1 MKQVYFWAPFNS
13 KIGTINSVIN
23 SIISIDKYSKKKF
36 NSYLIDSTNEWTNYR
51 DKFNVIN
58 LRKNKRDFRKNKN
71 KGFFWSR
78 FFYLNIF
85 ITCFLP
91 LKNILINK
99 KPDYFIAHLITSL
112 PLIIFIL
119 FKFETKLIL
128 RISGE
133 PKLNIFRKFL
143 WKLAAKKI
151 FLVTCPS
158 IETVEKL
165 KNQQI
170 FDPKIIKVLYD
181 PVIKINEINKK
192 KNYIIEKEYQNQNFF
207 LMIGRLTKQKNFQ
220 FVINAFSKFFKKK
233 KLILLILG
241 DGEQKKYLQNLIYSN
256 GMSERIKLLGFRE
269 NVFKYLS
276 KADCFILPS
285 LYENPGHVLIEAA
298 ACGCPII
305 SSNCP
310 TGPAEI
316 LDYGKNGFLFNVND
330 EIDFKEKIE
339 MFFKQSNLEKNKKI
353 FLSKKNINKFTMF
366 RHFQSFEELFST
378 SD

>member
-1 MKQVYFWAPFNS
+1 MKTIYFWAPYNS

-23 SIISIDKYSKKKF
+23 SVISIEKYSKKKF
-36 NSYLIDSTNEWTNYR
+36 TSYLIDSTDEWINYS
-51 DKFNVIN
+51 DKFNVIK
-58 LRKNKRDFRKNKN
+58 LRKNKIDYRKAKN

-78 FFYLNIF
+78 FFYLKIF
-85 ITCFLP
+85 LSCFLP
-91 LKNILINK
+91 LKNILINN
-99 KPDYFIAHLITSL
+99 KPNYFIAHLITSL

-119 FKFETKLIL
+119 FKLETKLIL

-133 PKLNIFRKFL
+133 PKLNIFRKML
-143 WKLAAKKI
+143 WKLAANKL
-151 FLVTCPS
+151 FLVTCPT
-158 IETVEKL
+158 IETVDKL
-165 KNQQI
+165 KNLKI

-192 KNYIIEKEYQNQNFF
+192 KKHLIEEENQNQSFF

-220 FVINAFSKFFKKK
+220 FVINTFSKFFRKKK
-233 KLILLILG
+233 INLLILG
-241 DGEQKKYLQNLIYSN
+241 EGEQKKNLQNLIYSK
-256 GMSERIKLLGFRE
+256 GMSEKIKLLGFQK

-298 ACGCPII
+298 ACCCPII

-316 LDYGKNGFLFNVND
+316 LNYGKNGFLFNVND
-330 EIDFKEKIE
+330 ENDFKEKIE
-339 MFFKQSNLEKNKKI
+339 MFFKQSDLEKNKKI
-353 FLSKKNINKFTMF
+353 LLSKKNINKFTLF
-366 RHFQSFEELFST
+366 RHFQLFEELFST
-378 SD
+378 SA

>member
-36 NSYLIDSTNEWTNYR
+36 NSYLIDSTNEWINYR
-51 DKFNVIN
+51 NKFNVIN

-85 ITCFLP
+85 LTCFLP

-119 FKFETKLIL
+119 FKLETKLIL

-165 KNQQI
+165 KNLKI

-181 PVIKINEINKK
+181 PIIKINEINKK

-220 FVINAFSKFFKKK
+220 FVINSFSKFFKKK

-285 LYENPGHVLIEAA
+285 LYENPGHVLVEAA

-339 MFFKQSNLEKNKKI
+339 MFFNQSNLEKNKKI

>member
-1 MKQVYFWAPFNS
+1 MKKIYFWSPYNS

-23 SIISIDKYSKKKF
+23 SVISIDKYSKKTF
-36 NSYLIDSTNEWTNYR
+36 TSYLIDSTNEWINYS

-58 LRKNKRDFRKNKN
+58 LRKNKRDYRKDKN

-78 FFYLNIF
+78 FFYFKVF
-85 ITCFLP
+85 ISCFLP
-91 LKNILINK
+91 LKNILINN
-99 KPDYFIAHLITSL
+99 KPNYFIAHLITSL

-119 FKFETKLIL
+119 FKLETKLIL

-133 PKLNIFRKFL
+133 PKLNIFRKLL
-143 WKLAAKKI
+143 WKLAANKV
-151 FLVTCPS
+151 FLVTCPT
-158 IETVEKL
+158 IETVHKL
-165 KNQQI
+165 KNLKI

-192 KNYIIEKEYQNQNFF
+192 KKHLIEEEYQNQSFF
-207 LMIGRLTKQKNFQ
+207 LMIGRLTKQKNFK
-220 FVINAFSKFFKKK
+220 FVINTFSKFFKKK
-233 KLILLILG
+233 KVKLLILG
-241 DGEQKKYLQNLIYSN
+241 EGEQKKYLQNLIYSK
-256 GMSERIKLLGFRE
+256 GMSEKIKLLGYQQ

-298 ACGCPII
+298 ACCCPII

-316 LDYGKNGFLFNVND
+316 LNYGKNGFLFNVND
-330 EIDFKEKIE
+330 ENDFKEKIE
-339 MFFKQSNLEKNKKI
+339 MFFKQSDLEKNKKLL
-353 FLSKKNINKFTMF
+353 LSKKNINKFTLF
-366 RHFQSFEELFST
+366 RHFQLFEELFST
-378 SD
+378 SA